1 VTHAQR
7 SLVLENAAPDP
18 IIGESAAIR
27 RARALVERFAP
38 TPLPI
43 LLVGPTGTGKDL
55 VARHIH
61 RLSRRRGEF
70 VDLNCGALPREMVE
84 SLLFG
89 HRRGA
94 FTGAVDSTEGL
105 IERSDQGTL
114 FLDELLNLPVE
125 GQAKLLRVLE
135 TGEVRRLSE
144 ATKRRIDLRVVSAV
158 QSDVRDCLAGGLFRL
173 DLFHRVSGVVIQ
185 LPPLAERPEDILPL
199 AMHFAALQGRTLDTA
214 AAHALSNYSWPGN
227 VRELRLAIERVGW
240 LVDDSTL
247 SAGALV
253 EAIELGAASGPAFGN
268 RSEPSGQTA
277 QQERAR
283 LLRVCEENDWDAYC
297 IASALGVHRATLYR
311 RLKRAGLSPPLR

>member
-135 TGEVRRLSE
+135 TGEVRR
-144 ATKRRIDLRVVSAV
+144 
-158 QSDVRDCLAGGLFRL
+158 
-173 DLFHRVSGVVIQ
+173 
-185 LPPLAERPEDILPL
+185 
-199 AMHFAALQGRTLDTA
+199 
-214 AAHALSNYSWPGN
+214 SNYSWPGN